1 MNSLVTT
8 ASVIGFTWNNGISTG
23 GSPIIDYRITYDQ
36 STGTYIVLEDG
47 ILARTYQTTVLL
59 TAGATYRFKIE
70 SRNSV
75 GYSLQSTE
83 LVILAA

>member
-1 MNSLVTT
+1 M
-8 ASVIGFTWNNGISTG
+8 IGFTWNNGISTG

-36 STGTYIVLEDG
+36 STGNYIELEDG
-47 ILARTYQTTVLL
+47 VLARTYQTTVVL

-70 SRNSV
+70 ARNSV
-75 GYSLQSTE
+75 GYSLESGE